1 MDQVVAGLVLL
12 ALVPVIWWVMLR
24 AWRRR
29 GVQQAA
35 GTPAQPALPP
45 PAPLPA
51 GAGEAWVG
59 SDADGLPTGTAT
71 DPAAADRAAR
81 TVTGTYVSTVFTGR
95 PFERV
100 TAHGLGSRSLV
111 ELEVVAPGSAA
122 DPQAPHPAALLLRR
136 PGAAS
141 FSIPAADLVR
151 VSRARGQA
159 GKVMF
164 GKEDLVVVTWR
175 LGGPG
180 GTEVDSAVRTKPQQ
194 DAGRLVALVEGL
206 LAPSGTTRGKD
217 VA

>member
-1 MDQVVAGLVLL
+1 MDQVIAGLVLL
-12 ALVPVIWWVMLR
+12 ALVPVIWWLMLR

-29 GVQQAA
+29 AAQQAA
-35 GTPAQPALPP
+35 GTGDLPALPA

-51 GAGEAWVG
+51 GAGEQWVG
-59 SDADGLPTGTAT
+59 SDADGLTTGTAT

-81 TVTGTYVSTVFTGR
+81 TVTGTYVSTVVSGR

-111 ELEVVAPGSAA
+111 ELEAVSA
-122 DPQAPHPAALLLRR
+122 DPQAPHQAALLLRR

-151 VSRARGQA
+151 VTRARGQA

-175 LGGPG
+175 LGGAG

-194 DAGRLVALVEGL
+194 DADRLVALVEGL
-206 LAPSGTTRGKD
+206 IPSAGQKTPGRD
-217 VA
+217 AA

>member
-1 MDQVVAGLVLL
+1 MDQVIAGLVLL
-12 ALVPVIWWVMLR
+12 ALVPLLWWVMLR

-29 GVQQAA
+29 SAQQAA
-35 GTPAQPALPP
+35 GTADLPALPP

-51 GAGEAWVG
+51 GAGEGWVG
-59 SDADGLPTGTAT
+59 SAADGTAT
-71 DPAAADRAAR
+71 DPAAAAR
-81 TVTGTYVSTVFTGR
+81 TVTGTYVSTVLSGR

-100 TAHGLGSRSLV
+100 LAHGLGSRSLV
-111 ELEVVAPGSAA
+111 ELEAVPA

-151 VSRARGQA
+151 VTRARGQA

-175 LGGPG
+175 LGGAG
-180 GTEVDSAVRTKPQQ
+180 GAEVDSAVRTKPQQ

-206 LAPSGTTRGKD
+206 LAPRGAGGSTHGKD
-217 VA
+217 AA

>member
-1 MDQVVAGLVLL
+1 VDQVIAGLVLL
-12 ALVPVIWWVMLR
+12 ALVPLLWWVMLR

-29 GVQQAA
+29 AAQQAA
-35 GTPAQPALPP
+35 GGAGLPALPA

-51 GAGEAWVG
+51 GAGEEWVG
-59 SDADGLPTGTAT
+59 STADGTAT
-71 DPAAADRAAR
+71 DPAAAAR
-81 TVTGTYVSTVFTGR
+81 TVTGTYVSTVLSGR

-100 TAHGLGSRSLV
+100 LAHGLGSRSLV
-111 ELEVVAPGSAA
+111 ELEAVAA
-122 DPQAPHPAALLLRR
+122 DRQPAPAAPADAPRRGALLLRR

-175 LGGPG
+175 LGGAG
-180 GTEVDSAVRTKPQQ
+180 GAEVDSAVRTKPQQ
-194 DAGRLVALVEGL
+194 DADRLVSLVEGL
-206 LAPSGTTRGKD
+206 LAPGADGSTRGED
-217 VA
+217 AA